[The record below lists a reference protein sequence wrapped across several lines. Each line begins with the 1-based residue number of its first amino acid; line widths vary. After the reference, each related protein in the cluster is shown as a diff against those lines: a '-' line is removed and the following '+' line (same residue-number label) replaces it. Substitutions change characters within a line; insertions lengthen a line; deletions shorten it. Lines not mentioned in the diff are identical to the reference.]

1 MKESI
6 VKRFNLFDMIRNMG
20 GFYVVMYGLLVTT
33 YTILFSNPIK
43 KQLAKLIY
51 DQSVSLKSDENAPDL
66 IKKRN
71 EESLTLKQL
80 A

>member
-6 VKRFNLFDMIRNMG
+6 VKRFNLFNMIRNMG